1 MDRTDIGAGGLAASL
16 ALVAV
21 AIVIS
26 RRERLRLERDM
37 VIAIVRSLAQMLVVA
52 SALELIVK
60 PSTPLIWSW
69 LWVAAIVLFAA
80 VTTAHRAP
88 QLPGVFWVGLGSLTV

>member
-1 MDRTDIGAGGLAASL
+1 MDRTDIGAAGLAASL
-16 ALVAV
+16 ALVVV

-60 PSTPLIWSW
+60 PSTPPPWSPTSTMPIDP
-69 LWVAAIVLFAA
+69 A
-80 VTTAHRAP
+80 RASP
-88 QLPGVFWVGLGSLTV
+88 TKRG